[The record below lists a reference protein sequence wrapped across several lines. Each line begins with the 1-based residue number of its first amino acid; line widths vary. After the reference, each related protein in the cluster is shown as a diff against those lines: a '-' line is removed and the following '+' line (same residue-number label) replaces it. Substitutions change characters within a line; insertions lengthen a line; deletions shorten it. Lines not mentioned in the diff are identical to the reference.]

1 MDVVNILS
9 AVKLLGNPCVY
20 SICTDVV
27 DASKV
32 DPLWWSSWGGGI
44 SSVGGS
50 VGGGVGGGVGGCVDK
65 SPLRRE
71 EQLLAEAWCEFTEVN
86 ANVPTKNEVGSLFE
100 NAEGDDSS
108 VTNIL

>member
-44 SSVGGS
+44 SN
-50 VGGGVGGGVGGCVDK
+50 VGGGVGGCVDK

-100 NAEGDDSS
+100 NAEGDGSS

>member
-9 AVKLLGNPCVY
+9 AVKLLENLCVN
-20 SICTDVV
+20 SISTDVV

-50 VGGGVGGGVGGCVDK
+50 VRGGVGGGVDK
-65 SPLRRE
+65 GPLRRE

-100 NAEGDDSS
+100 NAEGDGSS
-108 VTNIL
+108 VTNVW